1 MNYYSINKKSPPVS
15 FRQAVLLGQAPDGGL
30 YFPEKPTEVLRQ
42 MGGSSGLIKQMLEL
56 HPHEFATR
64 FMHPY
69 VAPDLSFEQLHRI
82 ISETLTFPLPL
93 VNVTPHISILELF
106 HGPTMAFKDVGARFM
121 SRCLSHFVEKQE
133 RKVVVLVATSG
144 DTGGAVAHGFSQA
157 TGVDVVILYPSGKV
171 SRIQEQQMTTCEAN
185 IHALEVQGNFDD
197 CQKLVKMAF
206 SDAELCNKLFLTS
219 ANSINVARWLPQ
231 QLYYLMACRAWMNE
245 HQQAPVWCVPSGN
258 FGNIAALLLAV
269 HNGMPALHSLAACN
283 SNDTVPQYLAGK
295 AFTPRPAIATL
306 SNAMDVGNPSNFP
319 RIQELYAVTQS
330 NMSSQLGAQSY
341 NDQQTLEAITTV
353 NEQFGYLMDP
363 HTAVGWL
370 CLSTYLHKHSDAKG
384 ILLSTAHPSKFPDV
398 YQKAFG
404 WTPKLPDT
412 WIDKTEVPKKS
423 ILMKP
428 NYDALRTYLLRQ
440 A

>member
-1 MNYYSINKKSPPVS
+1 
-15 FRQAVLLGQAPDGGL
+15 
-30 YFPEKPTEVLRQ
+30 
-42 MGGSSGLIKQMLEL
+42 
-56 HPHEFATR
+56 
-64 FMHPY
+64 
-69 VAPDLSFEQLHRI
+69 
-82 ISETLTFPLPL
+82 
-93 VNVTPHISILELF
+93 
-106 HGPTMAFKDVGARFM
+106 
-121 SRCLSHFVEKQE
+121 
-133 RKVVVLVATSG
+133 
-144 DTGGAVAHGFSQA
+144 
-157 TGVDVVILYPSGKV
+157 
-171 SRIQEQQMTTCEAN
+171 
-185 IHALEVQGNFDD
+185 
-197 CQKLVKMAF
+197 
-206 SDAELCNKLFLTS
+206 
-219 ANSINVARWLPQ
+219 
-231 QLYYLMACRAWMNE
+231 
-245 HQQAPVWCVPSGN
+245 
-258 FGNIAALLLAV
+258 
-269 HNGMPALHSLAACN
+269 MPALHSLAACN

-330 NMSSQLGAQSY
+330 NMSSQLGARSY

-423 ILMKP
+423 ILMTP